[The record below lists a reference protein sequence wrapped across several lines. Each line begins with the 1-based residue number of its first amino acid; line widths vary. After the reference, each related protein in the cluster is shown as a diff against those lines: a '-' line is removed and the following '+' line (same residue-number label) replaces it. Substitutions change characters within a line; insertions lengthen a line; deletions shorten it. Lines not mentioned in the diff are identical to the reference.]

1 MSICKKVILA
11 NYLYDIAKS
20 SKSEIIEVAKDDE
33 LAKIAEKKGIIVPS
47 MDIAILKTRYAK
59 FDEPNRNKIALP
71 KKAAIKALPSII
83 GKNANWSH
91 KGKNYLCG
99 FILDAKIE
107 DEYIV
112 TYIVIYKS
120 LFFDEYEK
128 MKEMV
133 KENKM
138 AVSFEI
144 WSVSEKGES
153 VLHDLGD
160 GNYSID
166 PIIYHGVGI
175 LIEGETPACKEAYA
189 DKLLAMKNDRLIQ
202 EAEKIANTQRDENL
216 IYASLSIEKSECKH
230 CEKCI
235 CGGEEMD
242 EVKKEEN
249 VEQKPIETSVEQV
262 KEEKT
267 EIISEPKTVETPKTE
282 VATEETKVEATAPA
296 AETKPVE
303 EPKVEETPKVEGE
316 EKKEVKE
323 PEKAQEMEVIEPKVI
338 VKVTRMYSD
347 IFVDTYVDGT
357 LNGTSEGES
366 KFKKVTEYKD
376 GTKDEIEEDSKYVKK
391 YDFAELE
398 KAINEAKVAKD
409 AEIATLKAEQEK
421 VVKEK
426 EEKIEAQTKE
436 LGQKDQEIAKL
447 TKPVETAMEKKPEM
461 SVGNVEKAEEE
472 SEDKKGAKEIDALIA
487 RKHQR

>member
-1 MSICKKVILA
+1 MKCKKLILA

-20 SKSEIIEVAKDDE
+20 SKSEIIEVSKDDE
-33 LAKIAEKKGIIVPS
+33 LAKIAAKRGILVPS
-47 MDIAILKTRYAK
+47 PDIAILKTRYAK
-59 FDEPNRNKIALP
+59 FDEPNRNKIVLP
-71 KKAAIKALPSII
+71 KKTAIKALPSIV
-83 GKNANWSH
+83 GKQSNWSH

-107 DEYIV
+107 DDFIV
-112 TYIVIYKS
+112 TYIAIYKS
-120 LFFDEYEK
+120 LFPEEYEK

-144 WSVSEKGES
+144 WSVSENGES

-189 DKLLAMKNDRLIQ
+189 DKLLAMKNNQLIQ

-216 IYASLSIEKSECKH
+216 ICASLNIKEECKNCGNCNH
-230 CEKCI
+230 
-235 CGGEEMD
+235 GGEEMT

-249 VEQKPIETSVEQV
+249 VEQKPIETSTEEKPAEVIAE
-262 KEEKT
+262 KATTEEKT
-267 EIISEPKTVETPKTE
+267 ENTSKPEVKEPTKAE
-282 VATEETKVEATAPA
+282 VTTEETKAEAEAPA
-296 AETKPVE
+296 AETTPVADI
-303 EPKVEETPKVEGE
+303 KAEETQKAEGE
-316 EKKEVKE
+316 EKKEEAETIV
-323 PEKAQEMEVIEPKVI
+323 PKI
-338 VKVTRMYSD
+338 VTKVTRIYSD

-357 LNGTSEGES
+357 ASGTSEGVS
-366 KFKKVTEYKD
+366 KYKTITEYSD
-376 GTKDEIEEDSKYVKK
+376 GTKDEVESESKYIQK

-398 KAINEAKVAKD
+398 KAVNDAKAEKD
-409 AEIATLKAEQEK
+409 AEIATIKAEQEK

-426 EEKIEAQTKE
+426 DEKIETQTKE

-447 TKPVETAMEKKPEM
+447 TIPVETATEKKPEM

-472 SEDKKGAKEIDALIA
+472 SEGKKGAKEIDALIA
-487 RKHQR
+487 KKHQR